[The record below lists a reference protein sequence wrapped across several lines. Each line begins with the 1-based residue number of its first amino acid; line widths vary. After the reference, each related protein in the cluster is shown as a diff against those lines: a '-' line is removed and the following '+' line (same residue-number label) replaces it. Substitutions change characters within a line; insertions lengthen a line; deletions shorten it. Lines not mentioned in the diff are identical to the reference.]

1 MQKPLNYEGINWV
14 DGMKLSSGDF
24 VHTDLYTQDL
34 VRDSISVGIHH
45 SNFGL
50 LPAFAGYDRSF
61 DISLIKK
68 NTNYL
73 EVEVRFCN
81 AVTSDGSRINIAY
94 QQGAVEASFSAFMDV
109 SKLSVGEHYVVL
121 YVHSFKKSAFGEPN
135 PEESPLRYPY
145 VKKEYTID
153 IVSKSAIQQRQVSGS
168 FIPIGKLVNEGQEA
182 VLVPHYIMPSVYI
195 ESHPQLMDFHNS
207 LYRSLNEFQSAAYRI
222 MDKTVNRPKIT
233 ELGLNIRLITERILE
248 YMASSF
254 FEYRSILPQKA
265 PIYLLKYFSDFA
277 HVFFNAVRL
286 VESAEREEMLKYFYE
301 WKDVTPG
308 NFEERLSNLI
318 EMRYDHFEIAEA
330 MECVT
335 DFMNVMVSLWG
346 KLATLE
352 YIGQRRENI
361 VVAEQKV
368 VQEVQTRRTWSLLD

>member
-24 VHTDLYTQDL
+24 VHTDLCTQDL

-81 AVTSDGSRINIAY
+81 AVTADGGRINIAY

-121 YVHSFKKSAFGEPN
+121 YVHSFKKAAFGEPN
-135 PEESPLRYPY
+135 PEESPLRYPF
-145 VKKEYTID
+145 VKKEYSID
-153 IVSKSAIQQRQVSGS
+153 IVSKSALQQRQVSGS

-182 VLVPHYIMPSVYI
+182 SLVAQYIMPSVFL
-195 ESHPQLMDFHNS
+195 ESHPQLMDFHKHF
-207 LYRSLNEFQSAAYRI
+207 YQSLNEFQTSAYRI

-254 FEYRSILPQKA
+254 FNYRSILPQKA

-277 HVFFNAVRL
+277 HVFFHAVRL

-308 NFEERLSNLI
+308 NFEERLANLI

-330 MECVT
+330 MECVAE
-335 DFMNVMVSLWG
+335 FMHVMVSLWG